1 MLTEFISITN
11 LQRNMKKVFQSKK
24 PMFLVMSNNAVSGLV
39 ISKETAKMLMESG
52 VLDQIR
58 EEIEELNDP
67 ETRDVMMRIENGDIT
82 PVPFD
87 DFAKEYGV

>member
-11 LQRNMKKVFQSKK
+11 LQRNMKEVFNSKQ

-67 ETRDVMMRIENGDIT
+67 ETVDLVLRSRQGKT
-82 PVPFD
+82 SPVPFD
-87 DFAKEYGV
+87 TFAKEYGL